1 MPTTNDQNK
10 LAQFNEFFIIDKKFN
25 VNIHKINNKLQ
36 NFEQFITKMPLPFKL
51 ASDVNV
57 IDQSALRSIKSL
69 SNVAK
74 QLSDFLNFQSQKITL
89 LTNYIL
95 SQQDDE
101 QYRYQGIKFGGGGII
116 FTAKTAFAL
125 NELLEVKLFLLD
137 DNCAVYCCGEVIA
150 INEVTLNEEKS
161 FEHQVIFHF
170 IREEDRELLVK
181 ASLHEQSKQLQS
193 LAKQRH
199 NASQENSN

>member
-25 VNIHKINNKLQ
+25 VNIRKITHELQ
-36 NFEQFITKMPLPFKL
+36 SFEQFIDQMPQPFKL

-69 SNVAK
+69 SSVAK
-74 QLSDFLNFQSQKITL
+74 QLTEFLNFQSQKITL

-95 SQQDDE
+95 SQQDDK
-101 QYRYQGIKFGGGGII
+101 QYRYQGIKFGGGGIV
-116 FTAKTAFAL
+116 FMAKTAFTL
-125 NELLEVKLFLLD
+125 NELLELKVFLLD

-150 INEVTLNEEKS
+150 VNETTYDEEKL
-161 FEHQVIFHF
+161 FEHQIIFHF

-181 ASLHEQSKQLQS
+181 ASLHEQSKQLQN
-193 LAKQRH
+193 LAKKRH
-199 NASQENSN
+199 NASQTSNN

>member
-25 VNIHKINNKLQ
+25 VNIRKITHELQ
-36 NFEQFITKMPLPFKL
+36 SFEQFIDQMPQPFKL

-69 SNVAK
+69 SSVAK
-74 QLSDFLNFQSQKITL
+74 QLTDFLNFQSQKITL
-89 LTNYIL
+89 LTYYIL
-95 SQQDDE
+95 SQQDDK
-101 QYRYQGIKFGGGGII
+101 QYRYQGIKFGGGGIV
-116 FTAKTAFAL
+116 FMAKTAFTL
-125 NELLEVKLFLLD
+125 NELLELKIFLLD

-150 INEVTLNEEKS
+150 VNEATYDEERL

-181 ASLHEQSKQLQS
+181 ASLHEQSKQLQN
-193 LAKQRH
+193 LAKKRH
-199 NASQENSN
+199 NASQTNNN

>member
-1 MPTTNDQNK
+1 MPTTTDQTK
-10 LAQFNEFFIIDKKFN
+10 LAQFTEFFIIDKKFN
-25 VNIHKINNKLQ
+25 VNIHKITDKLQ
-36 NFEQFITKMPLPFKL
+36 SFEQFIAKMPQPFKL
-51 ASDVNV
+51 ASDVNI

-74 QLSDFLNFQSQKITL
+74 QLTEFLNFQSQKITL

-95 SQQDDE
+95 SQQDE
-101 QYRYQGIKFGGGGII
+101 EENRYQGIKFGGGGII
-116 FTAKTAFAL
+116 FLAKNAFTL
-125 NELLEVKLFLLD
+125 NELLEIKIFLLE

-150 INEVTLNEEKS
+150 VNEVKPPENSEETL

-193 LAKQRH
+193 LAKKRH
-199 NASQENSN
+199 QDSQ